1 LEFRGFGGIIGGYG
15 ARSGDVNLILG
26 AGYAVVGLALI
37 FWGAPLSIRYNAWTT
52 GLRERHPNVNPP
64 PTPEWRAR
72 NTKIMTAMF
81 RVVGVFLVLL
91 SIMYL
96 LPLIVTKPH

>member
-1 LEFRGFGGIIGGYG
+1 
-15 ARSGDVNLILG
+15 VNLIPG
-26 AGYAVVGLALI
+26 AGYAVLGLALI
-37 FWGAPLSIRYNAWTT
+37 FWATPLSIRYNAWTK
-52 GLRERHPNVNPP
+52 GLRERHPNINAP

-72 NTKIMTAMF
+72 NTKIMTVMF

>member
-1 LEFRGFGGIIGGYG
+1 
-15 ARSGDVNLILG
+15 VNLILG
-26 AGYAVVGLALI
+26 IGYAVIGLALS
-37 FWGAPLSIRYNAWTT
+37 FWANPLSIRYNAWTT

-72 NTKIMTAMF
+72 NTKIMTVMI

-91 SIMYL
+91 SIIYL
-96 LPLIVTKPH
+96 LPLIVAKPH